1 VAQPVLSSSFVVK
14 RNIQQD
20 SVLPTTFDPQLDQH
34 EIFEIDRSNLVLQ
47 LRTLQRVLKE
57 GAEELDM
64 VSIERVFVKSVSR
77 ALASTARKLDLVAED
92 LDGLLHLVERAQV
105 PKAPERP
112 EPNRRPSNRPKAPN

>member
-1 VAQPVLSSSFVVK
+1 VLSSSFVVK

-77 ALASTARKLDLVAED
+77 ALTSTARKLDLVAED

-105 PKAPERP
+105 PKAPKRP
-112 EPNRRPSNRPKAPN
+112 EPNRRPSNRPKAAPN